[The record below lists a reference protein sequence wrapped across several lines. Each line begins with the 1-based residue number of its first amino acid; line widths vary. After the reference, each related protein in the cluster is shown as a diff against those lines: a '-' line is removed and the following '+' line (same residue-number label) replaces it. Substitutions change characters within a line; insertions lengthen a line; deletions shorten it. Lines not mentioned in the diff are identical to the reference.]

1 MSSIRRRLALAA
13 LGVFGLCVAPALPS
27 FAFEYPF
34 VFRDA
39 GDEAG
44 IFPHAAGIRGHGAGW
59 GDVDADG
66 WPDLYVGTFHT
77 GGGTPNVFF
86 RNVKGKFQLDG
97 QEHLR
102 ISTRATGVVFA
113 DLDNDGDLDLY
124 VASMPAGKG
133 SKLAANEGHELSPCT
148 LFRNDGRGKFTD
160 VSKDNGACPAAF
172 GGRSAAVLDFD
183 GDGLLDLL
191 VGEDPLPGYNG
202 SPTKST
208 RLFRNQGKLQFEDFS
223 RAAGIPDGIPGLG
236 VAAADVNND
245 TWPDIFLAS
254 SGGGNVLLLNDG
266 RGKFQ
271 EAPGTKATFAWEGA
285 VGDNMVCGVSF
296 GDVNRDGLLDMVLGQ
311 HYQSPW
317 KSPVPARLYLNRGLR
332 DGVPAFEDVTESA
345 GLVPLP
351 MKGPHVEI
359 QDMDNDGWPDIYVSI
374 VKFAGGK
381 PCPVI
386 FKNLGVQGGLPRFRE
401 DALALNDFPNAEDL
415 AVRRTGELFDKVIR
429 DKKIIYMAPGPTCDY
444 DRDGRLDMFLPNW
457 WAESRSLLLHNE
469 TPGGNWLDVRV
480 EGGPG
485 VNRMG
490 IGAKVKVY
498 SAGKR
503 GQPAALL
510 GCRDVAVGYGYA
522 SGQEAVAYFGLG
534 KEERVDVEVILP
546 HGKGTLGRDGVAA
559 NARIAVK
566 PAR

>member
-1 MSSIRRRLALAA
+1 MNTNRASTAVFAATALLLSASA
-13 LGVFGLCVAPALPS
+13 SANAV
-27 FAFEYPF
+27 EYPF

-59 GDVDADG
+59 GDVDGNG

-77 GGGTPNVFF
+77 AGGRPNVFL
-86 RNVKGKFQLDG
+86 RNAKGKFEIDP

-133 SKLAANEGHELSPCT
+133 SKLAASEGHELAPCT
-148 LFRNDGRGKFTD
+148 LFRNDGGGKFTD
-160 VSKDNGACPAAF
+160 VSQENGACPAAF

-191 VGEDPLPGYNG
+191 VGEDPIPGYNG
-202 SPTKST
+202 SPTKSS
-208 RLFRNQGKLQFEDFS
+208 RLFRNRGKLRFEDVS
-223 RAAGIPDGIPGLG
+223 RAVGLPEGIPGLG
-236 VAAADVNND
+236 VAAADINGD

-266 RGKFQ
+266 QGKFR
-271 EAPGTKATFAWEGA
+271 EAPGARQTFAWEGA
-285 VGDNMVCGVSF
+285 IGDNMVCGVSF
-296 GDVNRDGLLDMVLGQ
+296 GDVNRDGLLDIVLGQ

-317 KSPVPARLYLNRGLR
+317 KSPVPERLYLNRGVR
-332 DGVPAFEDVTESA
+332 DGGPAFEDVTESA

-374 VKFAGGK
+374 VKFAEGK

-386 FKNLGVQGGLPRFRE
+386 FKNLGVRDGLPRFRE

-415 AVRRTGELFDKVIR
+415 AVRRTGELFDKVVR

-444 DRDGRLDMFLPNW
+444 DRDGKVDMFLPNW

-469 TPGGNWLDVRV
+469 TPGGNWLDVLV
-480 EGGPG
+480 EGGQG

-490 IGAKVKVY
+490 IGAKVRIY
-498 SAGKR
+498 AAGKR
-503 GQPAALL
+503 GRPEALL
-510 GCRDVAVGYGYA
+510 GCRDIGVGYGYA
-522 SGQEAVAYFGLG
+522 SGQEAVAHFGLG
-534 KEERVDVEVILP
+534 KVEHVDVEVILP
-546 HGKGTLGRDGVAA
+546 HGKGTLVRDGVGA
-559 NARIAVK
+559 NSRITVN
-566 PAR
+566 R